1 MSVYRITQLSQSEGT
16 DELADRYDAGNQ
28 HFSLYHSQTID
39 FTGICT
45 DYKNVSNSEVFKL
58 FQTSLSVKIQRKER
72 FFEKI
77 HFEKRKISFSF
88 SLASSGY
95 LFSRPLFLVFFEP
108 EYRF

>member
-58 FQTSLSVKIQRKER
+58 FFRLLFLLKFREKRGFLRKSTLKNVKSVFLFLWPQVVIYFRGR
-72 FFEKI
+72 FF
-77 HFEKRKISFSF
+77 
-88 SLASSGY
+88 
-95 LFSRPLFLVFFEP
+95 
-108 EYRF
+108 